1 MREDADGPPRIEL
14 LDPELV
20 VILASKTGP
29 ERLAMAAGMFRSA
42 RRMIEAH
49 LRSQNPDWDAEIL
62 EREVARRLRNGQVV
76 RL

>member
-14 LDPELV
+14 LDPEMV

-29 ERLAMAAGMFRSA
+29 ERLAMAAGMFRAA

-49 LRSQNPDWDAEIL
+49 LRSEHPGWEAETL
-62 EREVARRLRNGQVV
+62 EREVARRLAHGTG
-76 RL
+76 